1 MTTLWMVVFL
11 GLVFL
16 ELATINLV
24 SIWFA
29 IGALVSF
36 IVSLYVEDITVQIA
50 VFVAVS
56 AVSLLLTKKIVKKI
70 RTREPEKTT
79 LDRVIGKIGIVTEEI
94 TKLEPGEVKVDGK
107 KWSAISSKKIKVGSK
122 VEILSIEGVKLIV
135 EKKEEDN

>member
-70 RTREPEKTT
+70 RTREPEKTN

-122 VEILSIEGVKLIV
+122 VEILSIDGVKLNV
-135 EKKEEDN
+135 KEVKEEE